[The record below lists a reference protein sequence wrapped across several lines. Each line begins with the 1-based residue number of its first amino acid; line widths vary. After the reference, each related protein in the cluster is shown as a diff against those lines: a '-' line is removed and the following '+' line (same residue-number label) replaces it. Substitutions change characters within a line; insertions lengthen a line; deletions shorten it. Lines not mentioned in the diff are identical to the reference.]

1 VNARTIVVV
10 SLAAAGMALGSH
22 LFGWPSLVVLALG
35 WGLALPALRIHSVW
49 VGVAALLAWALLL
62 ALQVVFG
69 GAADVARLIGGI
81 LGVHW
86 SVAMA
91 ATLLLA
97 FVLGWSGAGVTS
109 GVAAHFRYSAK
120 SAN

>member
-1 VNARTIVVV
+1 VRSRTILVIL
-10 SLAAAGMALGSH
+10 LAAAGMALGSH

-62 ALQVVFG
+62 ALQVAFG
-69 GAADVARLIGGI
+69 GAAEVARLIGGI
-81 LGVHW
+81 LGVHGL
-86 SVAMA
+86 VAMA

-109 GVAAHFRYSAK
+109 GVASLFRNPAQRSE
-120 SAN
+120 